1 MKKLFWLSILLCVSV
16 SALYAQNERPFRF
29 GLIASPSLSWF
40 KPETRD
46 YISEGNTIGFSYGLV
61 GDFYLGDYY
70 AVSTGINISH
80 FGGKLSFRDNHP
92 DHGPLDYERKYIHQY
107 LELPVTLKMQTPE
120 FGYMSYFG
128 KFGFAPGFNLK
139 AKGED
144 QYVAGNRFT
153 EEVDLKSR
161 TPLLRTALIIGIGL
175 EYSLGGRTTLLG
187 GVTYNNGFTNNLK
200 GRNTYMNVN
209 PSASA
214 SYLQLNMGV
223 MF

>member
-1 MKKLFWLSILLCVSV
+1 M
-16 SALYAQNERPFRF
+16 
-29 GLIASPSLSWF
+29 
-40 KPETRD
+40 
-46 YISEGNTIGFSYGLV
+46 
-61 GDFYLGDYY
+61 
-70 AVSTGINISH
+70 STGITISH
-80 FGGKLSFRDNHP
+80 FGGKLSFRDDHP
-92 DHGPLDYERKYIHQY
+92 DHGALDFERKYMHQY
-107 LELPVTLKMQTPE
+107 LELPLTLKMQTPE
-120 FGYMSYFG
+120 FGYLSYFG

-161 TPLLRTALIIGIGL
+161 TPLFRAALIIGIGV

-187 GVTYNNGFTNNLK
+187 GVTYNNGFTNSLK